1 MNEHTKANPAKD
13 NKQTARGISIND
25 LTVTAGEKTLLDKT
39 SVEFQP
45 DQITLVIGPS
55 GVGKS
60 ILLKLVAGILD
71 TTERGIKYSG
81 SITVNGQPTKSGKVG
96 VVFQSF
102 ALFDELS
109 PHNNVEFARSRT
121 DTHGSSGEK
130 NGVLSTDA
138 LFKRLSIPAA
148 VPTSRLSGGQKQR
161 LAIARTIAFNPPI
174 IVYDEPTS
182 GLDPATGQQV
192 ATLIRETHESYGETT
207 IIVTHDYPSLL
218 PIADSVFLLDPNE
231 KQLRKLEREEWQ
243 SLAETLDSVTAK
255 IDKSEATTRSAKT
268 SSRLAGSLRQFFEG
282 TANSCEA
289 LMLGIFS
296 LIPFWKSP
304 RWGWKYFLHYCG
316 LVFGPTALIY
326 LALAGVISGFV
337 TTFFTFKFLPYSTY
351 TEPLL
356 IEDLLTALGFA
367 MFRIFVPVLGCVLVA
382 ARCGAAVT
390 SDVGGR
396 QFGNQI
402 DAMKSFNKSPRAYL
416 LTPIIWAF
424 LIGTPLLYLSSY
436 FAARLVS
443 LITFVQ
449 TYPERGPDF
458 WHTYFHRGLIV
469 TGQDLYRG
477 TGWLF
482 AKLLCSGFGVAL
494 ISYFMGRRPKY
505 SSSDV
510 SGSIT
515 TTILLATLYVLTVH
529 FLFSFFEY
537 EGIVPGTTINPAK

>member
-1 MNEHTKANPAKD
+1 MNQSDETNSDTGKATSN
-13 NKQTARGISIND
+13 RGIILD
-25 LTVTAGEKTLLDKT
+25 KLTVIAGEKVLLDAT
-39 SVEFQP
+39 NAEFKP
-45 DQITLVIGPS
+45 DQITLVVGPS

-71 TTERGIKYSG
+71 ASERGIKYQG
-81 SITVNGQPTKSGKVG
+81 SVKVNGEKPCAGDVG

-109 PHNNVEFARSRT
+109 PRNNVEIARGRKRQT
-121 DTHGSSGEK
+121 
-130 NGVLSTDA
+130 NGTLSTKD
-138 LFKRLSIPAA
+138 LLTRLAIPAT

-182 GLDPATGQQV
+182 GLDPSTGQQV
-192 ATLIRETHESYGETT
+192 ATLIKETHTSFGETT

-218 PIADSVFLLDPNE
+218 PIADSVFLLDPNQ
-231 KQLRKLEREEWQ
+231 KQIRELDRKEWD
-243 SLAETLDSVTAK
+243 SLPQILDTLTAKLSTPETEPARSKFKDRLVGSVT
-255 IDKSEATTRSAKT
+255 
-268 SSRLAGSLRQFFEG
+268 QFFEG
-282 TANSCEA
+282 TANSFQA
-289 LMLGIFS
+289 LLTGIVS
-296 LIPFWKSP
+296 LVPIWRTP
-304 RWGWKYFLHYCG
+304 RWGWQYFLHYCR

-326 LALAGVISGFV
+326 LALAGIISGFV

-367 MFRIFVPVLGCVLVA
+367 MYRIFVPVLGCVLIA
-382 ARCGAAVT
+382 ARCGAAIT
-390 SDVGGR
+390 SDIGGR

-436 FAARLVS
+436 LAARLVS
-443 LITFVQ
+443 LITFTQ
-449 TYPERGPDF
+449 TFPERGPDF
-458 WHTYFHRGLIV
+458 WYAYFHRGLIV

-510 SGSIT
+510 SGAVT

-537 EGIVPGTTINPAK
+537 EGIVPGSGGNPVKL